1 MDKSVHEKSPK
12 SVHEKLPFYNVHE
25 KLPISKKS
33 VHEMSPSHPYFVS
46 FLSST
51 TELSVLVQGNG
62 DNNARTALW
71 ELLF

>member
-12 SVHEKLPFYNVHE
+12 SVHEKLPFDNVHE

-33 VHEMSPSHPYFVS
+33 VHEMSPSHPNFVS

-51 TELSVLVQGNG
+51 TELSG
-62 DNNARTALW
+62 
-71 ELLF
+71 LLYPAKSRVEINHHQIE